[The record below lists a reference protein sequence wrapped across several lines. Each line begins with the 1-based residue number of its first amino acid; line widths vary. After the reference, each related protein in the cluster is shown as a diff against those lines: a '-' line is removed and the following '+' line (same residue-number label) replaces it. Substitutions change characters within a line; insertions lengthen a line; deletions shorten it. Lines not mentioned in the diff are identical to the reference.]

1 MASPS
6 NECILM
12 LTTMPQEGA
21 QAQSLARQ
29 LVERRLAACVNRMRI
44 DSTYRWQGAIE
55 DEPEMLLLIKTTRA
69 RQAEVQQAVLEAHPY
84 DVPEIIAVPIAD
96 GSDAYLQWLRDS
108 V

>member
-1 MASPS
+1 MADAS

-12 LTTMPQEGA
+12 LTTLPPDDAPA
-21 QAQSLARQ
+21 QQLARQ
-29 LVERRLAACVNRMRI
+29 LVERRLAACVNRLRI
-44 DSTYRWQGAIE
+44 DSTYRWQDKIE

-69 RQAEVQQAVLEAHPY
+69 RQAEVRQAVLEAHPY

-96 GSDAYLQWLRDS
+96 GSNAYLQWLRDS

>member
-1 MASPS
+1 MAAPS

-21 QAQSLARQ
+21 KAQSLARQ

-44 DSTYRWQGAIE
+44 DSTYRWQDGIE

-96 GSDAYLQWLRDS
+96 GSDAYLQWLRSS